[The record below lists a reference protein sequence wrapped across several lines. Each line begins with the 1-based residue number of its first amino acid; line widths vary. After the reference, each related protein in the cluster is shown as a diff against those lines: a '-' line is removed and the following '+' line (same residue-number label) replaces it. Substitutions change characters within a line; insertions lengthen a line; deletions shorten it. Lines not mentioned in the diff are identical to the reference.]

1 MAETS
6 TYIVTGGAGFIGAN
20 LCARLKAREPG
31 AHVVIVDDF
40 RTGSWATLVEAF
52 EYAGAGAF
60 DGEVRAETADEAFWL
75 VEDLQPAGVFHLAA
89 ITDTT
94 VRDEAQMIR
103 DNVGGF
109 VELMRVCAG
118 VCPLVY
124 ASSAATYGSPPQ
136 GAQRVP
142 FPEDAAG
149 WPNNVYGFS
158 KWLMECAHRRIA
170 AEIEAEHGSP
180 PHVVGLRFFNIFGPG
195 EGAKGAM
202 ASMPYQLA
210 RQMLAGQRPRIFEDG
225 RQARDQAPVDDVV
238 DCMLAAAGMGHQK
251 GKKKDPAPGI
261 YNLGS
266 GRATSFDEIVES
278 LREAM
283 GFTEEQRP
291 TEYFAMP
298 PHIAEHYQDYTC
310 ADMSAAARGL
320 GWKPTRDPRQAI
332 MAYGRYL
339 MKRHGGRRGH
349 DMTEASTR

>member
-6 TYIVTGGAGFIGAN
+6 TYVVTGGAGFVGAN

-31 AHVVIVDDF
+31 AEIVIVDDF

-52 EYAGAGAF
+52 EYAGAGPFEGQVLAEPADGAF
-60 DGEVRAETADEAFWL
+60 LLVDEL
-75 VEDLQPAGVFHLAA
+75 RPAAVFHLAA

-103 DNVGGF
+103 DNVDGF
-109 VELMRVCAG
+109 EELIEACRD

-136 GAQRVP
+136 GAGRVP
-142 FPEDAAG
+142 FPEEAAG
-149 WPNNVYGFS
+149 RPNNVYGFS
-158 KWLMECAHRRIA
+158 KWLMECVHRRA
-170 AEIEAEHGSP
+170 DLAMGAGGARP
-180 PHVVGLRFFNIFGPG
+180 QQVVGLRFFNVFGPG
-195 EGAKGAM
+195 EAAKGGM

-210 RQMLAGQRPRIFEDG
+210 RQMLAGQRPRIFADG
-225 RQARDQAPVDDVV
+225 RQARDQVSVDDVV
-238 DCMLAAAGMGHQK
+238 DCMFAAAAMG
-251 GKKKDPAPGI
+251 GRKDPQPGI

-266 GRATSFDEIVES
+266 GRATTFDDIVEA
-278 LREAM
+278 LREAL

-310 ADMSAAARGL
+310 ADMSLAEAGL
-320 GWKPTRDPRQAI
+320 GWRPQRDPRQAI
-332 MAYGRYL
+332 MDYGRYL
-339 MKRHGGRRGH
+339 MKLHGGGRGKLP
-349 DMTEASTR
+349 TRSM